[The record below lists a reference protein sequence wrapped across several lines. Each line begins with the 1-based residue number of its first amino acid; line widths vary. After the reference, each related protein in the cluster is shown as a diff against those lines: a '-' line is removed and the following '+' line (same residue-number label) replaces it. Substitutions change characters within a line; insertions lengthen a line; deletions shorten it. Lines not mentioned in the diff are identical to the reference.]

1 MPKKTQQDLFAW
13 DTVASATTPAAKNIA
28 IPSHAVNVETV
39 STTEVSPPEGVD
51 DEPLTMKELGQSRVW
66 AVDAMSLI
74 FQVFHAVPEMTS
86 PAGQPV
92 NAVFG
97 FTRDILTILEQKKPD
112 YFFVG
117 FDLSGPTFRHEMYP
131 EYKGQRAEMPADLI
145 PQIPLIRRMLEVL
158 DIPILEHPRFEAD
171 DLLATLAH
179 QVDAAGGECVLVT
192 ADKDYRQ
199 LITERTRLY
208 NMRKNQSIDAAVLL
222 EEWGIRPDQV
232 VDYQTLVGDSVDNV
246 PGVPLIGPKIAKEL
260 LQQFDTLDNIFANID
275 KVAGVKRKENLT
287 NGQAQAAISRQLVRL
302 DTAVPVTI
310 PWEQGFCSGFA
321 PQQARELFEELG
333 FHSLTSKMRN
343 EELRKKPVRLAAKY
357 TTIGTPEQLAQL
369 AAELATQT
377 RISLDTET
385 TNVNPRW
392 AELVGISLSWIPGEA
407 CYIPLRAP
415 AGEPQLAEDVVLAA
429 LRPILE
435 NPAIEKIG
443 QNLKYDWILL
453 RGAGVELRG
462 VTFDTMVASYLLDAG
477 ERNHNMDELAARYLN
492 HKTTK
497 ISELIG
503 TGKNQK
509 RMDQVPVPL
518 ITHYA
523 AEDADVPLR
532 LHPLLV
538 ERLEKF
544 GLTEL
549 NATLEV
555 PLIEVLV
562 ELEYNGIRI
571 DTAQLAVLS
580 EKYAGLLAKLEIEIY
595 ELAGRQFNIASPKQ
609 LQEILFVEQKLPIL
623 KRTKT
628 GPSTDVEV
636 LEELAHQHALPAKI
650 IEYRQFAKLKNTY
663 VDSLPLLI
671 CPKTNRVH
679 ASFNQVVAATGRLSS
694 SDPNL
699 QNIPI
704 RTEAGR
710 EIRAAF
716 LPAEADWKLIAADYS
731 QIELRVLAHYT
742 KDEALI
748 AAFERDDDIHAL
760 VASGVYSVPLA
771 EVSSA
776 QRRVAKAVNFGIIYG
791 QSPFG
796 LARALDLEQSVAAQY
811 IDAYVRG
818 YPGVERWM
826 TEVLRDCAKQGF
838 VTTILGR
845 RRAISGVREPNEQ
858 ILQLAPSHHS
868 RQKNLSERTA
878 INTVIQG
885 SAADLIKL
893 AMLAI
898 YRRLRAEKRRSR
910 MLLQIH
916 DELVFESPPDEID
929 AVSQMIVE
937 EMARVM
943 DLRVPLRVD
952 LNTGSNWAECE

>member
-13 DTVASATTPAAKNIA
+13 DEIAAPTTPVPASVPLPQDAAVVETIATTDIA
-28 IPSHAVNVETV
+28 LPLPTA
-39 STTEVSPPEGVD
+39 
-51 DEPLTMKELGQSRVW
+51 DEPLELKELGKSKVW

-74 FQVFHAVPEMTS
+74 FQVFHAVPEMSS

-117 FDLSGPTFRHEMYP
+117 FDLNEPTFRHEMYP
-131 EYKGQRAEMPADLI
+131 EYKGQRSEMPADLI

-158 DIPILEHPRFEAD
+158 DIPILEHPRYEAD

-199 LITERTRLY
+199 LITERTKLY
-208 NMRKNQSIDAAVLL
+208 NMRKNQAVDAAVLL

-232 VDYQTLVGDSVDNV
+232 VDYQTLVGDPVDNV

-275 KVAGVKRKENLT
+275 KVAGAKRKENLT
-287 NGQAQAAISRQLVRL
+287 NGQTQAAISRQLVRL
-302 DTAVPVTI
+302 DTAVPVEI
-310 PWEQGFCSGFA
+310 PWEQGFCSGFH
-321 PQQARELFEELG
+321 PQHARELFEELG
-333 FHSLTSKMRN
+333 FHSLTSKMRG
-343 EELRKKPVRLAAKY
+343 EELRKKPVRMAAKY
-357 TTIGTPEQLAQL
+357 TTIDTPEQLAAL
-369 AAELATQT
+369 AAELATTT
-377 RISLDTET
+377 RLSIDTET

-407 CYIPLRAP
+407 CYIPIRAP
-415 AGEPQLAEDVVLAA
+415 AGDPQLEQELVLNA
-429 LRPILE
+429 LKPVLE

-453 RGAGVELRG
+453 RGAGIDLRG
-462 VTFDTMVASYLLDAG
+462 VAFDTMVASYLLDAG

-492 HKTTK
+492 HKTTT

-509 RMDQVPVPL
+509 RMDEVPVPL

-532 LHPLLV
+532 LYPLLI
-538 ERLEKF
+538 ERLEKY

-549 NATLEV
+549 NKTLEV
-555 PLIEVLV
+555 PLIEVLA
-562 ELEYNGIRI
+562 EIEFNGIRI
-571 DTAQLAVLS
+571 DTALLGELS
-580 EKYAGLLAKLEIEIY
+580 VKYAGLLAKLEIEIY
-595 ELAGRQFNIASPKQ
+595 DLAGRQFNIASPKQ

-636 LEELAHQHALPAKI
+636 LEELALQHALPAKI
-650 IEYRQFAKLKNTY
+650 IEFRQFAKLKNTY

-716 LPAEADWKLIAADYS
+716 LPAEDDWKLIAADYS

-742 KDEALI
+742 QDEALI

-771 EVSSA
+771 EVTSA

-791 QSPFG
+791 QSPYG

-811 IDAYVRG
+811 IDAYVHG

-826 TEVLRDCAKQGF
+826 TDVLRECAKQGY

-845 RRAISGVREPNEQ
+845 RRAISGVREPNEN
-858 ILQLAPSHHS
+858 ILQLAPSHPS

-898 YRRLRAEKRRSR
+898 YRRLRTENRRTR

-916 DELVFESPPDEID
+916 DELVFEAPPEEIEEI
-929 AVSQMIVE
+929 SKMIVE

-943 DLRVPLRVD
+943 ELRVPLRVD
-952 LNTGSNWAECE
+952 LNTGRNWAECE